1 MLSVLFFLSNLT
13 IIEGDF
19 RMDKQAVIM
28 QHILETWSCFMCAK
42 LGLKEKCVKAG
53 KGCNNTFLEN
63 EIRKI
68 FKAKREKEYFK
79 RGENN

>member
-1 MLSVLFFLSNLT
+1 
-13 IIEGDF
+13 
-19 RMDKQAVIM
+19 M